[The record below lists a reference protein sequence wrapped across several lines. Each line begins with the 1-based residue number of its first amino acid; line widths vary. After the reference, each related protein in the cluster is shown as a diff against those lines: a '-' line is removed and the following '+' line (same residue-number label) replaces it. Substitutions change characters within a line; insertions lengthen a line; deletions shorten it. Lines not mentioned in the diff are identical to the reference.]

1 MDRLDN
7 GRDCYNGR
15 VTSGGSVAQS
25 APITP
30 FGLWWLTASVVIA
43 ACVSGIAPYD
53 RITWLLEMTPL
64 PVVLVALWSTRHLF
78 PLTPIAYLGITIQCL
93 GLVAGAAYTFP
104 RVPLGEWLVD
114 LLELSRNP
122 YDRIGHFVQ
131 GLVPALVVREILIR
145 RQLIQGDRLLPF
157 VVVCVVMT
165 FSATYEI
172 VEWFAAITLGK
183 DADDFLGMQGDP
195 WDAQAD
201 MLCAFAGAL
210 FMLCCLPRTHDR
222 QIAAL
227 SCSSWGEL
235 WAKGPDTPELNSPGD

>member
-1 MDRLDN
+1 MDRLQN
-7 GRDCYNGR
+7 GRDGYDDR
-15 VTSGGSVAQS
+15 ATSAGSVAQS
-25 APITP
+25 ALSAPP
-30 FGLWWLTASVVIA
+30 GLWWLTASVVIA
-43 ACVSGIAPYD
+43 ACLSGIAPYD
-53 RITWLLEMTPL
+53 RTTWLLEMTPL
-64 PVVLVALWSTRHLF
+64 PVVLVVLWSTCRRF
-78 PLTPIAYLGITIQCL
+78 PLTPMVYLGITVQCL

-114 LLELSRNP
+114 LLDLSRNP

-131 GLVPALVVREILIR
+131 GVVPALVVREIFVR
-145 RQLIQGDRLLPF
+145 RRMIQGHRLLPF

-183 DADDFLGMQGDP
+183 DAEDFLGMQGDP

-201 MLCAFAGAL
+201 MLCALAGAV

-227 SCSSWGEL
+227 RL
-235 WAKGPDTPELNSPGD
+235 R